1 MHSVIYSS
9 NPTKKSSKRK
19 SKNPVS
25 QLAVDSFEAFR
36 PFINIFDPGAVDWEG
51 SPVHTITKE
60 DWRLFRRYK
69 DGERGLIYQDGEEF
83 RVGRDVVCNIYSP
96 RHAHRHIQGAETTY
110 YTSGRNGFALLYL
123 DIDAHQ
129 PWQTDE
135 YKAKAILQELFP
147 FGYFRCS
154 RRGQNG
160 YLKIRYDTI
169 RQFNQMAGRLEQSLQ
184 RYFLTLSIL
193 CDFETKGTITADKSG
208 SLAKMP
214 FGGAMYPC
222 YMKDETDYWHEGQLE
237 KFKACPVVNV
247 RRVEQIAQQLV
258 IDDEKAKAFA
268 QHKKELDEKAHP
280 EREIV
285 AFILNAMGNG
295 RKLAVMDM
303 LINPYLST
311 FQQHHQR
318 LPTPEEAVAWLKGSG
333 KYKGAE
339 EKPVEKPVEKAVVIS
354 QPKPSVRP
362 CSVRVKT
369 ELPPSESA
377 DAFRRNLDD
386 LPPFV
391 RAFYSAH
398 RRFPTTDEALQWL
411 KDNGR
416 YSGEWEDGFNR
427 RARRVGQIL
436 RFFERDFD
444 PEMLGSGGKPSVSL
458 GLGRFSWWVQ
468 QKFGLTMTAKV
479 RDTSRPEIMTTGNDG
494 PFDAVTVK
502 APTTTVSIPAKFV
515 ETFLAV
521 AEFCCRTDPLD
532 NKAVPTNRIKEI
544 WGMVKDG
551 AAWNQK
557 YFQVVRNRLHR
568 MGVISIFDRHHH
580 VGKAWR
586 WTVGKNMPSDS
597 WREDQR
603 RFKEEHR
610 LPAALAKSLEEII
623 AVDITNDNNNNM
635 HNTLYYDESQVS
647 AICLPDE
654 QVRPPPWPNSLPSRQ
669 FDR

>member
-9 NPTKKSSKRK
+9 IPTKKSSKRQA
-19 SKNPVS
+19 KNPVS
-25 QLAVDSFEAFR
+25 QLAQDSFEAFR
-36 PFINIFDPGAVDWEG
+36 PFINIFDPGAKDWEG

-60 DWRLFRRYK
+60 DWRLFRRHK
-69 DGERGLIYQDGEEF
+69 DGEQNLTYQDGEEF
-83 RVGRDVVCNIYSP
+83 KVGRDVICNIYSP
-96 RHAHRHIQGAETTY
+96 RHLHRHIQGSETTY
-110 YTSGRNGFALLYL
+110 YTSGRRGLGLLYL

-129 PWQTDE
+129 LWQTDE
-135 YKAKAILQELFP
+135 YKAKAVLQDLFP

-154 RRGQNG
+154 TRGQNG

-169 RQFNQMAGRLEQSLQ
+169 RQFNQMADRLEQILQ
-184 RYFLTLSIL
+184 RYFLSLGIL
-193 CDFETKGTITADKSG
+193 CDFETKGTISDANKSG

-222 YMKDETDYWHEGQLE
+222 NMKDETDYWHEGQLE

-247 RRVEQIAQQLV
+247 RRVEQIAQGLV

-285 AFILNAMGNG
+285 AFILKAMGNG
-295 RKLAVMDM
+295 RKHAVMEM
-303 LINPYLST
+303 LIDPYLST

-318 LPTPEEAVAWLKGSG
+318 LPTPEEALDWLKRNGR
-333 KYKGAE
+333 YKGAE
-339 EKPVEKPVEKAVVIS
+339 EKPVEKPVEKVVAIS

-362 CSVRVKT
+362 CTVRVKT
-369 ELPPSESA
+369 ELPSSESGC
-377 DAFRRNLDD
+377 AFRRNLDD

-398 RRFPTTDEALQWL
+398 RRFPTTEEALEWL
-411 KDNGR
+411 KDNDR

-436 RFFERDFD
+436 RFIERGFD

-458 GLGRFSWWVQ
+458 HRGRFGWWVQ
-468 QKFGLTMTAKV
+468 QKFGLAMTAKV
-479 RDTSRPEIMTTGNDG
+479 RDISRSEIMTTGKDG
-494 PFDAVTVK
+494 LFDAVTVK
-502 APTTTVSIPAKFV
+502 APTTTLSIPAKFV

-521 AEFCCRTDPLD
+521 AEFCLSTDPLS
-532 NKAVPTNRIKEI
+532 NKAVPTNRIKKI
-544 WGMVKDG
+544 WGMVKNG
-551 AAWNQK
+551 SPWNQK
-557 YFQVVRNRLHR
+557 YFQVVRNRLNR

-586 WTVGKNMPSDS
+586 WAVGKNMPSDS

-603 RFKEEHR
+603 RLKEEHR
-610 LPAALAKSLEEII
+610 LPAELAKTFEEII
-623 AVDITNDNNNNM
+623 ASDI
-635 HNTLYYDESQVS
+635 
-647 AICLPDE
+647 
-654 QVRPPPWPNSLPSRQ
+654 R
-669 FDR
+669 